1 MNDDKCGVY
10 GLKHS
15 LPKIYRFL
23 ILFFVLCVL
32 VRCSVLLGIFPSSPF
47 SGRIVI
53 LPFWSYD
60 PCHPR
65 TVVPQCH
72 EFCSYPE
79 RARAAQVIQ
88 FRRHVPLKTT
98 VFPQCQVIFRYIFGW
113 ECAALFQTKI
123 YDFSCSTSAWLS
135 KCIPYFRPCK
145 VLQFRELWIRFTVKP
160 YGTL

>member
-1 MNDDKCGVY
+1 MR
-10 GLKHS
+10 S
-15 LPKIYRFL
+15 LWAKA
-23 ILFFVLCVL
+23 FVAQDISISDSLLRSLCVGSL
-32 VRCSVLLGIFPSSPF
+32 FGFIGYFPSSPF